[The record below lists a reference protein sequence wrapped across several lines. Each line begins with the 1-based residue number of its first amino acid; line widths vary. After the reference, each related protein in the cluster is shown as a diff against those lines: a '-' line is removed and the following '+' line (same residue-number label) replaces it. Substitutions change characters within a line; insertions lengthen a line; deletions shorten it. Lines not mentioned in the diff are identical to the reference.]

1 MVLHLFV
8 SLLHLIFWIVWF
20 LLGLDPRLVAG
31 TDVGGLS
38 VVESGA
44 RVVDEG
50 ALGGLKILAA
60 TGWRFRLRANFS
72 AMNPGNIGGLGR
84 WRKFLPPDRLFRLRG
99 RLH

>member
-1 MVLHLFV
+1 MVLHLSV
-8 SLLHLIFWIVWF
+8 SLPHLISGIVWF
-20 LLGLDPRLVAG
+20 LLGLKPQWVAG
-31 TDVGGLS
+31 AEQGGLG
-38 VVESGA
+38 VVEPEA
-44 RVVDEG
+44 RVADEG